1 MGDQPAVAPSVRE
14 AETSSKPTTAD
25 VVRQYEEYIFPQV
38 KSLHTE
44 PMVVTEGRGGRV
56 DDLEGRTYLDF
67 FGGILTV
74 SLGHANAEVN
84 RAVIAQVQRLSH
96 ISTLYP
102 TLPMGELAER
112 LARITPG
119 ALQKCFFT
127 ASGSEAD
134 EAAVMMA
141 QSYTGNTEI
150 IALRH
155 GYSGRTQLAQGLTG
169 NAAWRGSGDRAS
181 IVRHALAPY
190 CYRCPLKLTYP
201 KCGVACARDVKELI
215 RTATS
220 GRVAGMLAE
229 PIQGVG
235 GFITP
240 PQEYFAIV
248 AEIVR
253 KYGGVFIA
261 DEVQTGFGR
270 TGRMWGIEHHGVEP
284 DMMTMA
290 KGIANGL
297 PLGALVATAPVA
309 DSLNKSTISTFGG
322 NPVSCAAAN
331 TVIDIVERD
340 NLATHAGRQGE
351 LLRDGLLRIQRRFPV
366 CIGDVRGRGLM
377 QAIEFVT
384 DETAGDRTPAPDL
397 TQALLDAARVRGLLL
412 GRGGTYGNVIR
423 ISPPL
428 NVSAAEI
435 DEALSILEQ
444 AVAAVT

>member
-1 MGDQPAVAPSVRE
+1 MKDQPAVAPSVRE
-14 AETSSKPTTAD
+14 AENGAKPTTAD
-25 VVRQYEEYIFPQV
+25 VVRQYEEYVFPQV

-56 DDLEGRTYLDF
+56 EDLEGRTYLDF

-169 NAAWRGSGDRAS
+169 NAAWRASGDRAS
-181 IVRHALAPY
+181 VVRHALSPY

-201 KCGVACARDVKELI
+201 KCGVACARDVEELI
-215 RTATS
+215 QTTTS

-229 PIQGVG
+229 PIQGVA

-309 DSLNKSTISTFGG
+309 DSLDKSTISTFGG

-331 TVIDIVERD
+331 TVVDIVERD
-340 NLATHAGRQGE
+340 NLADHAGRQGE
-351 LLRDGLLRIQRRFPV
+351 RLRDGLLRIQRRFPARV
-366 CIGDVRGRGLM
+366 GDVRGRGLM
-377 QAIEFVT
+377 QAIELVT
-384 DETAGDRTPAPDL
+384 DETAGNRTPAPDL
-397 TQALLDAARVRGLLL
+397 TQALLDAARTRGLLV

-428 NVSAAEI
+428 NVSAAEV
-435 DEALSILEQ
+435 DEALTILEQ
-444 AVAAVT
+444 AMAAVA